1 MKLKT
6 LLILLCFTSTNMFA
20 QNSYSS
26 YYKNFVGGQVGGQ
39 LNIGAFYERSFLSKE
54 NILLNG
60 QIGIG
65 LNISGDAENDIYGT
79 YSLQSGCVLLF
90 GLRPIFIEIG
100 PFANLNK
107 SGSNTFANL
116 NSWIGLRLI
125 TQNQFF
131 IGLGYTP
138 VIYKTFTENLNYGDT
153 WLGIK
158 IGGNF

>member
-1 MKLKT
+1 MKLKI
-6 LLILLCFTSTNMFA
+6 LIVMLCITFTHMFA
-20 QNSYSS
+20 QNRDIPF
-26 YYKNFVGGQVGGQ
+26 YKNFVGGQIGGQ
-39 LNIGAFYERSFLSKE
+39 LSFGAFYERSFLSKE

-65 LNISGDAENDIYGT
+65 LNISGDAEYDIYGT
-79 YSLQSGCVLLF
+79 YSLQPGCVLLV
-90 GLRPIFIEIG
+90 GLRPFFFEIG

-138 VIYKTFTENLNYGDT
+138 VIYKTFTENSNYGNT

-158 IGGNF
+158 LGGNF